1 MSGTPNAEGVKQ
13 LLELLDVRA
22 ELIERLAELK
32 PLMDEKNRKEVALL
46 NTNIAI
52 TKTLAAMDVA
62 DNQKGNHGHEDRVAA
77 LVAMLRDA
85 ARANRVDH
93 TEPV

>member
-32 PLMDEKNRKEVALL
+32 PPGRCISDAFKEWLE
-46 NTNIAI
+46 
-52 TKTLAAMDVA
+52 
-62 DNQKGNHGHEDRVAA
+62 GG
-77 LVAMLRDA
+77 
-85 ARANRVDH
+85 RA
-93 TEPV
+93 